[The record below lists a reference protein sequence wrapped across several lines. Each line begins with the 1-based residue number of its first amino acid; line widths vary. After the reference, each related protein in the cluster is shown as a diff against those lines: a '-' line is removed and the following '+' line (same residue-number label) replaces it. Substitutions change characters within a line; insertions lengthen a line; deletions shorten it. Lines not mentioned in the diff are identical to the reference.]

1 MTKWTRSLYV
11 IVGAIAC
18 SGPRAAVAALTDA
31 ATASSPAPTSAV
43 TEYCEGHYE
52 GWGVPRDF
60 AKAFAC
66 YRGQEIW
73 LRVALMQVNGE
84 GTPADLAAARA
95 SLDRLAFKDADVM
108 ALEKIIKKRE
118 AGPPAKSR
126 RVEFCRDVAS
136 TTVSR
141 NFCQSRAAEEKAHK
155 NDAQLQM
162 VKADLDPRLFPALD
176 RAQAAFTRFVKAEG
190 DRVYQ
195 ENIEGSIREH
205 EALAQEA
212 RVRRHFMATVKRLV
226 TGPAARLA
234 GPRSFPEADRE
245 LNSVYNTTVSHYV
258 TFNERAA
265 KDALATNA
273 PDMVAEYLGR
283 NTDYKTKSR
292 AAQHEWVRYRNAM
305 GELAAAR
312 WPETHRVEGLA
323 RALVTEDRIR
333 ELQGK

>member
-1 MTKWTRSLYV
+1 MTKWARSLYV

-18 SGPRAAVAALTDA
+18 SGPPAAAAALADA
-31 ATASSPAPTSAV
+31 ATASSPAPLSADS
-43 TEYCEGHYE
+43 EYCEGHYQ

-66 YRGQEIW
+66 YRRQEVW

-95 SLDRLAFKDADVM
+95 SLDRLAFKDADVL
-108 ALEKIIKKRE
+108 ALENIIKKRE
-118 AGPPAKSR
+118 AGPLAKSR

-141 NFCQSRAAEEKAHK
+141 NFCQARAGEEKAHK
-155 NDAQLQM
+155 NDAQLQK

-195 ENIEGSIREH
+195 ENIDGSIREH

-234 GPRSFPEADRE
+234 GSRSFPDADRE

-258 TFNERAA
+258 SFNERAA

-283 NTDYKTKSR
+283 NADYKTKSR

-312 WPETHRVEGLA
+312 WPEAHRAEGLA

>member
-1 MTKWTRSLYV
+1 
-11 IVGAIAC
+11 
-18 SGPRAAVAALTDA
+18 
-31 ATASSPAPTSAV
+31 
-43 TEYCEGHYE
+43 
-52 GWGVPRDF
+52 
-60 AKAFAC
+60 
-66 YRGQEIW
+66 
-73 LRVALMQVNGE
+73 MQVNGE
-84 GTPADLAAARA
+84 GTPADLSAARA
-95 SLDRLAFKDADVM
+95 SLDRLAFKDADVL
-108 ALEKIIKKRE
+108 ALEKIIKQRE
-118 AGPPAKSR
+118 AGPLAKSR

-141 NFCQSRAAEEKAHK
+141 NFCQARAGEEKAHK
-155 NDAQLQM
+155 NDAQLQKI
-162 VKADLDPRLFPALD
+162 KADLDPRLFAALD
-176 RAQAAFTRFVKAEG
+176 RAQAAFNRFVSAEG

-205 EALAQEA
+205 EAMAQEA

-226 TGPAARLA
+226 MGPAPRLA
-234 GPRSFPEADRE
+234 GPRSLPASDRE
-245 LNSVYNTTVSHYV
+245 LNSVYNTAVSHYV
-258 TFNERAA
+258 SYNERAA

-312 WPETHRVEGLA
+312 WPEARHAEDLA

>member
-1 MTKWTRSLYV
+1 ML
-11 IVGAIAC
+11 
-18 SGPRAAVAALTDA
+18 
-31 ATASSPAPTSAV
+31 
-43 TEYCEGHYE
+43 
-52 GWGVPRDF
+52 
-60 AKAFAC
+60 
-66 YRGQEIW
+66 
-73 LRVALMQVNGE
+73 
-84 GTPADLAAARA
+84 
-95 SLDRLAFKDADVM
+95 
-108 ALEKIIKKRE
+108 ALEKIIKQRE
-118 AGPPAKSR
+118 AGSLAKSR

-141 NFCQSRAAEEKAHK
+141 NFCQARAGEEKAHK
-155 NDAQLQM
+155 NDAQLQKI
-162 VKADLDPRLFPALD
+162 KAALDPRLLPALD
-176 RAQAAFTRFVKAEG
+176 RAQAAFARFVKAEG

-195 ENIEGSIREH
+195 ENIDGSIRDH
-205 EALAQEA
+205 EALVQEA
-212 RVRRHFMATVKRLV
+212 RVRRYFMATVKRLV
-226 TGPAARLA
+226 MGPAARLG

-258 TFNERAA
+258 SFNERAA

-283 NTDYKTKSR
+283 NADYKTKSR

-312 WPETHRVEGLA
+312 WPQARRAEDLA